1 MFVSFRFALFMIA
14 TIALWQRVGI
24 SWSSGGA
31 ESCSIFVACVWV
43 CAVCVVSSVGG
54 VSGFGLGSMFLAVF
68 LSLVI
73 RRSCLV
79 SDFVMGGVILWLYL
93 FVVAGLL
100 AILFWLGCGRYLR
113 SPPPF

>member
-14 TIALWQRVGI
+14 AIALWQRVGI

-31 ESCSIFVACVWV
+31 ESCSIFVACVRV
-43 CAVCVVSSVGG
+43 CVVCVVSSVGG

-79 SDFVMGGVILWLYL
+79 SDFVMGGCS
-93 FVVAGLL
+93 FVVVSM
-100 AILFWLGCGRYLR
+100 CGG
-113 SPPPF
+113 